1 MDANAQ
7 RVLEESRRFRTRLPE
22 LVQQYNG
29 RWVVFLD
36 GDVKGAFDDEEDAYA
51 AAVTKFGVRG
61 GFVIARVDPRVCEPV
76 DVTAAL
82 FFMKPSP

>member
-7 RVLEESRRFRTRLPE
+7 RVLEESRRFRMRLPE
-22 LVQQYNG
+22 LVPRYNG

-36 GDVKGAFDDEEDAYA
+36 GDVKDAFDDEEEAYV
-51 AAVTKFGVRG
+51 AAVHMFGVRG
-61 GFVIARVDPRVCEPV
+61 GFVIARVAPDVCDPI

-82 FFMKPSP
+82 FFIKRSL